1 MSNMRQGQHSTTIE
15 PWLKVE
21 REMGEKKQQR
31 DRQRKEVLAVLDV
44 LEWALRR
51 LREILG
57 S

>member
-1 MSNMRQGQHSTTIE
+1 MRQGQHSTTIE

>member
-1 MSNMRQGQHSTTIE
+1 
-15 PWLKVE
+15 
-21 REMGEKKQQR
+21 MGEKKQQR